1 MAAGAAIMRST
12 LLLLLVASSAFFV
25 SASGVQ
31 TRSHAKASPAA
42 TAGHGDFDG
51 DGDDGDGEEEKLVYI
66 VFTERQPVAFGMSE
80 LEVSAAIKSYHHR
93 LLSDAF
99 DGASSSSA
107 PERVVYHYTRSLHG
121 FAAMLT
127 EQEKNKL
134 AGMDGVLSIH
144 ETVLYKQQTTRSWD
158 FLGLPLQEHRSLP
171 FQQDIIIG
179 MIDGGISMDSASF
192 SDDGLA
198 PPPAKWKGRCSDY
211 FKCNNKVI
219 GAWAYKGGL
228 PDGDVTPEDDDGH
241 GTHMAS
247 TAAGREVRGASL
259 YGVASGTARGAVP
272 AVRVANYKVCW
283 WGGACSSEDILAAM
297 DDAIADGV
305 DVISAS
311 VAALHVMDYSEDAVA
326 IAAFR
331 AMSRGVVT
339 SFAAG
344 NCGPTL
350 GTITNLAPWMISTA
364 ATTTDRRIVS
374 KVVLGN
380 GKQFLGN
387 SINTFPVIVKQALVV
402 DPGNDCQK
410 LEGARY
416 KGAILLC
423 PSEGSFS
430 EHQLVITGAVGVI
443 FQKDDDDSQSYSFPA
458 AVVKSAQFQEILD
471 YYNSSRY
478 PVVSIWNS
486 QAVFDAD
493 APVVAGFSSTGPN
506 LVTPGIL
513 KPDISAP
520 GVTILAAWS
529 NETGMTPDDDR
540 IVPYNIFS
548 GTSMACAHVTGAA
561 AYVKS
566 VHPDWS
572 PAAIMS
578 SLVTTAKPIRSV
590 VPEAELAYGAGQVNP
605 AGAVDPGLVYDASEA
620 DYTDFLCAQGYN
632 TTEMRAV
639 TGRNATCGGSPPT
652 SSMMADLNYPSIAV
666 PVLNYGAGFRE
677 TIRRT
682 ATNVGPAGS
691 VYRAKISSTPG
702 ITVRVEP
709 DELVFSTE
717 KKSRRFTVTVSGVL
731 SQGADGRPGASA
743 SVVWSDGTHAVRSPI
758 YVFPQ
763 RLSSLDSTESCR
775 CKAYCDVML

>member
-1 MAAGAAIMRST
+1 MAGAAAIMRST
-12 LLLLLVASSAFFV
+12 LVLLLVASSAFFII
-25 SASGVQ
+25 ASGLQ
-31 TRSHAKASPAA
+31 TRSHAKASPDA
-42 TAGHGDFDG
+42 TAGAGEFDG
-51 DGDDGDGEEEKLVYI
+51 DGDDGDVEEDKVYI

-80 LEVSAAIKSYHHR
+80 PEFSAAIKSYHHR
-93 LLSDAF
+93 LLSDAL
-99 DGASSSSA
+99 DGTRSA

-121 FAAMLT
+121 FAAWLT
-127 EQEKNKL
+127 EQEKEKL
-134 AGMDGVLSIH
+134 SGMDGVLSIH
-144 ETVLYKQQTTRSWD
+144 ENVLYKQQTTRSWD
-158 FLGLPLQEHRSLP
+158 FLGLPLQEHRGLP
-171 FQQDIIIG
+171 FQQDVIIG
-179 MIDGGISMDSASF
+179 MIDSGISMDSESF

-198 PPPAKWKGRCSDY
+198 PPPAKWKGRCSGY
-211 FKCNNKVI
+211 FKCNKKII
-219 GAWAYKGGL
+219 GAWAYRGGL
-228 PDGDVTPEDDDGH
+228 PDGYVTPEDDEGH
-241 GTHMAS
+241 GSHMAS

-259 YGVASGTARGAVP
+259 YGVARGTARGAAP
-272 AVRVANYKVCW
+272 GVRVASYKACW
-283 WGGACSSEDILAAM
+283 GEVTDCGSVDILAAM

-311 VAALHVMDYSEDAVA
+311 IAAPYATEYSEDAVA

-331 AMSRGVVT
+331 AMARGVVT

-344 NCGPTL
+344 NCGPKV
-350 GTITNLAPWMISTA
+350 GTVTNLAPWMISTA
-364 ATTTDRRIVS
+364 ATATDRRIVS

-387 SINTFPVIVKQALVV
+387 SINSFPDIVKQALVL
-402 DPGNDCQK
+402 DPGNCHN
-410 LEGARY
+410 LVGARY

-423 PSEGSFS
+423 PSLGSLY
-430 EHQLVITGAVGVI
+430 EQQLVMTGAAGVI
-443 FQKDDDDSQSYSFPA
+443 FRKDDDDSRSYSFPA
-458 AVVKSAQFQEILD
+458 AVVKSHEFKEILD
-471 YYNSSRY
+471 YYNNSRY

-486 QAVFDAD
+486 EAVFNAD
-493 APVVAGFSSTGPN
+493 APVVAGFSSRGPN
-506 LVTPGIL
+506 LITAGIL

-520 GVTILAAWS
+520 GVNILAAWS
-529 NETGMTPDDDR
+529 KETGMTPDDDR
-540 IVPYNIFS
+540 VVPYNIIS
-548 GTSMACAHVTGAA
+548 GTSIACAHVTGAA

-572 PAAIMS
+572 PAAIIS
-578 SLVTTAKPIRSV
+578 SLVTTAKPIQSF

-652 SSMMADLNYPSIAV
+652 SSMTADLNYPSIAV

-682 ATNVGPAGS
+682 ATNVGQTGS

-702 ITVRVEP
+702 IIVRVEP
-709 DELVFSTE
+709 DELAFSAE
-717 KKSRRFTVTVSGVL
+717 KKSRSFTVTVSGVL
-731 SQGADGRPGASA
+731 SPDVGSRLGASA
-743 SVVWSDGTHAVRSPI
+743 SVVWSDGTHDVRSPI

-763 RLSSLDSTESCR
+763 RLTSFNSTDICR
-775 CKAYCDVML
+775 CKLFCDVLSDL